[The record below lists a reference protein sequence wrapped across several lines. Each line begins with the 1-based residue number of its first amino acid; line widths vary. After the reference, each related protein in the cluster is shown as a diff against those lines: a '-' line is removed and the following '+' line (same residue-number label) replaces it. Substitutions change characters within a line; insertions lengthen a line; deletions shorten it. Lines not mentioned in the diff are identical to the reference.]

1 MITDMTGIP
10 NPIEPIVAQFGGQT
24 ALSRILKTSQGT
36 VWEWIDKGRVPS
48 ARIPE
53 IIEAGARLDPPVM
66 LQPNDFFA
74 LKSAERA
81 A

>member
-1 MITDMTGIP
+1 MTGIT
-10 NPIEPIVAQFGGQT
+10 NPIEPIVAHFGGQT

-36 VWEWIDKGRVPS
+36 VWEWIEKGRVPS

-53 IIEAGARLDPPVM
+53 IIEAGARLDPPVI

-74 LKSAERA
+74 LKAIEKVA
-81 A
+81 